1 MSVES
6 SFLRDRPA
14 TADEIRDLSDGLPL
28 VFFVGEYRDMARFEF
43 VNPNPNKERIETSD
57 GYLEKIESESW
68 VVRMN

>member
-6 SFLRDRPA
+6 SFLKDRPA

-28 VFFVGEYRDMARFEF
+28 VFFVGEYQDLARFEF
-43 VNPNPNKERIETSD
+43 VGPNPNKERIETSD